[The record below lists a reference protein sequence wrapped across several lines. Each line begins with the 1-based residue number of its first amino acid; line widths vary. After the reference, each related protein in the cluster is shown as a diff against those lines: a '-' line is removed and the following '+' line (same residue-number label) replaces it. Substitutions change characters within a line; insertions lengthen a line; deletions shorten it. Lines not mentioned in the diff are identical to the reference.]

1 MTTTAFVLLFMIA
14 VPLSWEVYTLT
25 QSDLQTISQVWAQLG
40 REWSPFVAYGLS
52 VLVGHFFI
60 RPDRSPAATL
70 PETGEV
76 AVVLWLGWVIF
87 IAGRAFP
94 QALPL
99 GTAASFGL
107 VAAGVTVG
115 AYFWTMGV

>member
-14 VPLSWEVYTLT
+14 VPFSWEVYALF
-25 QSDLQTISQVWAQLG
+25 QADLQTISQVWAQLG
-40 REWSPFVAYGLS
+40 REWSPFFAYALS

-60 RPDRSPAATL
+60 HPETSPAAYL
-70 PETGEV
+70 SETGEV
-76 AVVLWLGWVIF
+76 FVVLWLGWIIF
-87 IAGRAFP
+87 ILGRAFP

-107 VAAGVTVG
+107 LALGICVG